1 MRRWVIIAAILIVSV
16 HGALLFSTLTDWR
29 VTLDSGYHVSLA
41 RAYGEHGLVVWD
53 QINFGPAGRP
63 NLQAPLMHVAVGAI
77 GRAMGGTGRDYVL
90 ANAMLAAMQWAAAI
104 ATAAFFAL
112 LLGGE
117 WAMLLAV
124 ALLGGAGFA
133 AASFAVGIPSGWL
146 FILIPWAIHFFLRR
160 RLVLAAVV
168 ASAAIYVH
176 IAGLVTVPLGI
187 AMAAVL
193 SRRWR
198 DLVVV
203 GLAIAIIT
211 APYWLHCLR
220 YVGWFSGVRNYSALL
235 FDPMLDVL
243 GLVGLIAAL
252 RHPCDN
258 ALLVAWAAA
267 PLAWLF
273 EDPGRFVL
281 QSGLAA
287 SVIAAVWLAARLAEM
302 RESRRVVCVTTIAA
316 IATLCPFGMPALAA
330 ETAWAVGIRYP
341 RAMNWQDAEALAG
354 AIAHHGSARLQA
366 RQLVADYQ
374 PAKCPAIA
382 VYATIACEKDHW
394 VEVQPP
400 IDPADAL
407 SAASK
412 VYVLPLA
419 AGDPALEAMARRGW
433 LRAWGGAADSTVVTL
448 TARAPLDA
456 ASAAAGEIVVPEAA
470 WLSAHAINNS
480 FRGCEWLAILS
491 PAKLRARRAQLLEQ
505 RERAGR
511 IQLALIVYAYA
522 LEPGFPQPAARMR
535 RAARDFGVIA
545 SLLSDG
551 LALGW
556 ESDAATARL
565 RWRLG
570 LLSSAAQSMDRQPP
584 PDAEF
589 ERALDETLDVYLVTK
604 GTAFFER
611 PPGDNSPSFFG
622 LPH

>member
-1 MRRWVIIAAILIVSV
+1 
-16 HGALLFSTLTDWR
+16 
-29 VTLDSGYHVSLA
+29 
-41 RAYGEHGLVVWD
+41 
-53 QINFGPAGRP
+53 
-63 NLQAPLMHVAVGAI
+63 VG
-77 GRAMGGTGRDYVL
+77 
-90 ANAMLAAMQWAAAI
+90 
-104 ATAAFFAL
+104 
-112 LLGGE
+112 
-117 WAMLLAV
+117 
-124 ALLGGAGFA
+124 
-133 AASFAVGIPSGWL
+133 
-146 FILIPWAIHFFLRR
+146 
-160 RLVLAAVV
+160 
-168 ASAAIYVH
+168 
-176 IAGLVTVPLGI
+176 
-187 AMAAVL
+187 
-193 SRRWR
+193 
-198 DLVVV
+198 
-203 GLAIAIIT
+203 
-211 APYWLHCLR
+211 
-220 YVGWFSGVRNYSALL
+220 NYSVLL

-252 RHPCDN
+252 RHPRDN

-287 SVIAAVWLAARLAEM
+287 SVLAAVWLAARLAEM
-302 RESRRVVCVTTIAA
+302 RDAHRTIYATVIAA

-341 RAMNWQDAEALAG
+341 RALNWQDAEALAG
-354 AIAHHGSARLQA
+354 AIAHHGSAAQPA
-366 RQLVADYQ
+366 TQPVRQLVADYQ
-374 PAKCPAIA
+374 PAICPAIA

-456 ASAAAGEIVVPEAA
+456 ASAAAGGVVAPEAT

-480 FRGCEWLAILS
+480 FRGSEWLAILS
-491 PAKLRARRAQLLEQ
+491 PATLRARRAQLLDQ
-505 RERAGR
+505 GERAGR

-611 PPGDNSPSFFG
+611 PPGDNSPSFFE